1 MFGGPRGGSP
11 RAADGGGTRQR
22 MQERFRQQF
31 AAFRDTLS
39 DAQQADWDRELAA
52 LAAARRV
59 TLYRLV
65 DGEVEAVTVRVGASD
80 GSWTAVSGPLADGET
95 VVVGVERPV
104 E

>member
-1 MFGGPRGGSP
+1 
-11 RAADGGGTRQR
+11 

-31 AAFRDTLS
+31 AAFRETLS
-39 DAQQADWDRELAA
+39 ETQQVNWDRELAA

-65 DGEVEAVTVRVGASD
+65 DGKVEAVTVRVGAND
-80 GSWTAVSGPLADGET
+80 GSWTEVSGPLADGET
-95 VVVGVERPV
+95 VIVGVERPV